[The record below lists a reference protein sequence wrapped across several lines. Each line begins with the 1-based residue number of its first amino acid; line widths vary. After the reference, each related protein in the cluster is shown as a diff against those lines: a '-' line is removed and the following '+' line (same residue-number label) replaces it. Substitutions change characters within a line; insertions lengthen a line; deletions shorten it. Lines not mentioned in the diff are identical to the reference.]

1 MSVVTLPTSK
11 TNVASRLNVTQERSS
26 GILHALIEERLTT
39 VEARDVT
46 ILDAARLRNV
56 GG

>member
-11 TNVASRLNVTQERSS
+11 ANVASRLNVTQEHSS
-26 GILHALIEERLTT
+26 RILHALIEERLIT
-39 VEARDVT
+39 VEGREVT